1 MCLTG
6 TYSKLRARMGASV
19 GPLVSICIPTHN
31 DARVVSDALRS
42 AMRQEYAPLEVLVVD
57 NCSTD
62 ETWTI
67 VQDITATDRR
77 VRVSRN
83 PENIGMARN
92 FNACIES
99 AAGSYVMILCAD
111 DVLEKGC
118 AEFLAGALNDHPDA
132 ALAACGRT
140 LTDPE
145 LRPVRVS
152 RARQRKEVV
161 APADMLRECFVHG
174 NRIGEPSA
182 VMFRREAALRGF
194 DPTLSQAIDI
204 EMWFHLLDRGA
215 AVLLPE
221 AFSLI
226 RQHGNQMTQAN
237 IPSGRI
243 VRDKQLLF
251 RRYAPRILSSLSV
264 AEKLTWDARMA
275 SSLARTRAAG
285 GQVNEN
291 EISEIFYPEIFSR
304 MLCPLIDLGWRVRAM
319 FGSQRL

>member
-1 MCLTG
+1 
-6 TYSKLRARMGASV
+6 MGASV
-19 GPLVSICIPTHN
+19 VPLVSICIPTHN

-42 AMRQEYAPLEVLVVD
+42 AMRQDYAPLEILVVD

-62 ETWTI
+62 ETGTI
-67 VQDITATDRR
+67 VKEIATTDRR
-77 VRVSRN
+77 VRFSRN
-83 PENIGMARN
+83 PENLGMARN
-92 FNACIES
+92 FNICIES

-111 DVLEKGC
+111 DALEKGC
-118 AEFLAGALNDHPDA
+118 AEFLADALNEHPDA
-132 ALAACGRT
+132 VLVACGRT
-140 LTDPE
+140 YTNPE
-145 LRPVRVS
+145 LGPVRVS
-152 RARQRKEVV
+152 RSRKRKEVV
-161 APADMLRECFVHG
+161 ASADMLRECFVHG

-194 DPTLSQAIDI
+194 DPTLSQVIDI

-221 AFSLI
+221 TFSLI
-226 RQHGNQMTQAN
+226 RQHGDQTTRAN

-251 RRYAPRILSSLSV
+251 RRYAPRILSRLSV
-264 AEKLTWDARMA
+264 TEKLTWDARMA

-285 GQVNEN
+285 GQINKK
-291 EISEIFYPEIFSR
+291 EISEIFYPRIFSR
-304 MLCPLIDLGWRVRAM
+304 MLCPLIGLGWRVRAM